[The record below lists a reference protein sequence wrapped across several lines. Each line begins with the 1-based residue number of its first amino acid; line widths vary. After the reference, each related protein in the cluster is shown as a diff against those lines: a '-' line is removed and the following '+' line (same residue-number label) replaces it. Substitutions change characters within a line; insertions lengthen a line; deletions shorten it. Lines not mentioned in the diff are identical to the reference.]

1 MSSHFKNKV
10 FFKKT
15 HPEKVDCL
23 ELEGIEL
30 LKRKIRNG
38 GCLVDLEVAYLESDE
53 LHLLELKMRH
63 ALPLLRPLTDALLIL
78 LRFSCCHL
86 NCINCAYKI

>member
-1 MSSHFKNKV
+1 
-10 FFKKT
+10 
-15 HPEKVDCL
+15 L

-63 ALPLLRPLTDALLIL
+63 ALPLLRPLTDALLIYNDDRDDL
-78 LRFSCCHL
+78 ESGKQHCR
-86 NCINCAYKI
+86 